1 MFGLTKQ
8 KIFMIRPY
16 YLIRVV
22 CEFRSFSQGSQFNRN
37 LYLLS
42 VLKQKLIFI
51 IEQIMRKYMY
61 QAGDLEVPTKMFEW
75 WC

>member
-1 MFGLTKQ
+1 
-8 KIFMIRPY
+8 MIRPY
-16 YLIRVV
+16 YLILVV
-22 CEFRSFSQGSQFNRN
+22 CEFGSFSQGSQFNRN

-61 QAGDLEVPTKMFEW
+61 LAGDLEVPEKFEW